1 MTEPNSKLF
10 RDDPAT
16 YYVELG
22 AQEERGRIVRLL
34 IDKAIESRLNLR
46 DDEAD
51 VFDFAVAIIKAGQK

>member
-16 YYVELG
+16 YYAELG
-22 AQEERGRIVRLL
+22 AQAERQRIVRLL